1 MKLNFL
7 NEMNIWFLYQEE
19 LFTIVELR
27 FIISVIVDILT
38 NKQRENS

>member
-1 MKLNFL
+1 MKLNFI

-19 LFTIVELR
+19 FFTIVELR